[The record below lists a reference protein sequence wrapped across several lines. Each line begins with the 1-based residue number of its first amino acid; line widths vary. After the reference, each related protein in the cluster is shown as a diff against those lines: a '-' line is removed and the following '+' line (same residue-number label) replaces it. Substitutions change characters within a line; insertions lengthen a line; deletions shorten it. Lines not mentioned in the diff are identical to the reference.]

1 MIYFILD
8 QQHRPIRTTDVLYW
22 AEWFENTEDNR
33 RVALTETENWQVS
46 TVFLG
51 LDHQFGRGPPL
62 LFETMAFRKGGG
74 DCEQCERYS
83 TWDDAEA
90 GHAAMVRRLQRQEV
104 EAPTGSPSITSM
116 TNRQAAKEEE

>member
-1 MIYFILD
+1 M
-8 QQHRPIRTTDVLYW
+8 
-22 AEWFENTEDNR
+22 
-33 RVALTETENWQVS
+33 ALTETENWQVS

-104 EAPTGSPSITSM
+104 EAPTGSPSIISM